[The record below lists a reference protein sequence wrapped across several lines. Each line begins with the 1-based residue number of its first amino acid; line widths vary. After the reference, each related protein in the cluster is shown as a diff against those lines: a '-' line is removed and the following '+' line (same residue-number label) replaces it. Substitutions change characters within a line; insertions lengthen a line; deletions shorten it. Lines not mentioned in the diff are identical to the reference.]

1 MSEPTIKPMGR
12 ICLEC
17 KASEADDHWYKCSH
31 YMAPDDLDTGRVNVY
46 THDDLGAV
54 AREARESAWPKYAD
68 YGSGIDVE
76 YTETPEAV
84 VERLTGVK
92 R

>member
-1 MSEPTIKPMGR
+1 MSEPTIKPVGR

-31 YMAPDDLDTGRVNVY
+31 HMSPDDLDNGRVNVY
-46 THDDLGAV
+46 THDDLVAV
-54 AREARESAWPKYAD
+54 AREAYVQCGFERECEA
-68 YGSGIDVE
+68 GSVE
-76 YTETPEAV
+76 I
-84 VERLTGVK
+84 VEQLTGVK